1 MSTCI
6 RMCCGRK
13 DCDVAFMLEAN
24 CYAVNCYNED
34 LCQPVL
40 ARKSGLLT
48 NLSPKLSYITARDEE
63 GIQDLKISREG
74 LQETPSVLPT
84 YILISRANNLNS
96 TVGSI
101 KVSGILPTYPSPKP
115 ISAIASHLG
124 QNVGLGEGQVVS
136 YPETY
141 NDPINLG
148 LWATSNSPLP

>member
-1 MSTCI
+1 MAEMSTCI

-63 GIQDLKISREG
+63 GM
-74 LQETPSVLPT
+74 
-84 YILISRANNLNS
+84 
-96 TVGSI
+96 
-101 KVSGILPTYPSPKP
+101 
-115 ISAIASHLG
+115 
-124 QNVGLGEGQVVS
+124 
-136 YPETY
+136 
-141 NDPINLG
+141 
-148 LWATSNSPLP
+148 